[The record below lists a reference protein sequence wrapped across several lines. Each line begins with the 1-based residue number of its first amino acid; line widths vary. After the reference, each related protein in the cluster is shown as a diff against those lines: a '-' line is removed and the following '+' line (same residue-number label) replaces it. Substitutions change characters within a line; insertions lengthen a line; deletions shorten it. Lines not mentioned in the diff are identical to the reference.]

1 MKCLKTGS
9 LGFLWNDYQG
19 LCYARFSHDEQ
30 IIVIVNNQE
39 EGREVEI
46 RLEQAGI
53 SRLEDTKLKR
63 VVMTSAVGFTEEC
76 KEYTAAAGILKIT
89 MPAFG
94 AVVLHHEK
102 LTKCEADDLIRLT
115 RTAASCGRRGCRFI
129 I

>member
-1 MKCLKTGS
+1 MIIK
-9 LGFLWNDYQG
+9 G

-94 AVVLHHEK
+94 AVVLHHK
-102 LTKCEADDLIRLT
+102 N
-115 RTAASCGRRGCRFI
+115 
-129 I
+129 

>member
-1 MKCLKTGS
+1 M
-9 LGFLWNDYQG
+9 
-19 LCYARFSHDEQ
+19 
-30 IIVIVNNQE
+30 IVNNQE

-76 KEYTAAAGILKIT
+76 KEYTAAAGILRMQ

-94 AVVLHHEK
+94 CVVLYHK
-102 LTKCEADDLIRLT
+102 N
-115 RTAASCGRRGCRFI
+115 
-129 I
+129 